1 MKTPTHASISSGF
14 APVSVFVAAVFGAA
28 SSVAVAATS
37 PKNAPEWK
45 PTLVAAESPAL
56 KPWEDGAT
64 LALSSVDGQ
73 SVAVAD
79 AVFKLERI
87 SDTITANGFARQTW
101 GPGVYLSRNSDPAKR
116 TNDRGFKFSY
126 GGLWIDNGLAD
137 GARKSW
143 GWAVDARAGK
153 KLSSETVAG
162 QKVWFDRDS
171 ARLTAG
177 GQFVYVP
184 SLGLL
189 DPANPKPRL
198 YHFYS
203 ASTRLYVD
211 KASGGSAVSGRVSGV
226 EVNLRADAA
235 PLGLAPVPIAGSGLA
250 AVPTVGVWAQYQSD
264 LSASGGRIKEERPL
278 FGIKLGL
285 AFSQLDSEGLVPG
298 LSLERTIG
306 SDVLTARAKSGVTKL
321 VLSLKY

>member
-1 MKTPTHASISSGF
+1 MKISTYESSTRGS
-14 APVSVFVAAVFGAA
+14 APFSVLAAVLVATVSSAVFAA
-28 SSVAVAATS
+28 PS
-37 PKNAPEWK
+37 PKDAPEWK

-79 AVFKLERI
+79 AVFKLERV

-116 TNDRGFKFSY
+116 TNDRGVKFSY
-126 GGLWIDNGLAD
+126 GGLWVDNGSAD
-137 GARKSW
+137 GVGKRW
-143 GWAVDARAGK
+143 GWAIDVRAGK

-171 ARLTAG
+171 ARLTGG

-184 SLGLL
+184 DVGLL
-189 DPANPKPRL
+189 DPANLRPRL

-203 ASTRLYVD
+203 SSARLYVD
-211 KASGGSAVSGRVSGV
+211 KASGGGAVSGRISGV

-235 PLGLAPVPIAGSGLA
+235 PLGLAPVPILGSGLA

-264 LSASGGRIKEERPL
+264 FSASGGRFKEERPL

-298 LSLERTIG
+298 LSLERTVG